1 MYLATTILDYSV
13 HFWDETKNSIDNKLW
28 CLKQLEE
35 DCSAKE
41 LYKIMNEEII
51 DKYSKNLIGFVTDG
65 APVFSGQIKGVRAM
79 LSDQISGII
88 NIHCLA
94 HCTDLVGKKAYR
106 MLDYDI
112 DSFLTLLVSHFTKSS
127 TNKAKFRDLQK
138 KLDFEPN
145 NVLPLCKTRWLKLFY
160 CIERINKLWDVLTQY
175 FEGILKK

>member
-1 MYLATTILDYSV
+1 MDKNFSLSADEVIDVSGDHYIALCV

-28 CLKQLEE
+28 CLKQLGE

-51 DKYSKNLIGFVTDG
+51 EKYSNDLIDFVTDG

-112 DSFLTLLVSHFTKSS
+112 DSFF
-127 TNKAKFRDLQK
+127 
-138 KLDFEPN
+138 DFVGKP
-145 NVLPLCKTRWLKLFY
+145 FY
-160 CIERINKLWDVLTQY
+160 KIINKQSK
-175 FEGILKK
+175 I